1 MKSIKMLLIAG
12 SAILSTSLLYAQTT
26 PKPKPATKA
35 STTVVYYTCPMH
47 TDYRSDKPGKCPK
60 CGMTL
65 VKKEETVNDSTV
77 NKKAPM
83 KMKM

>member
-1 MKSIKMLLIAG
+1 MKSIKTLLIA
-12 SAILSTSLLYAQTT
+12 ALSIVSISVHAQTS
-26 PKPKPATKA
+26 PKPKA
-35 STTVVYYTCPMH
+35 TVVYYTCPMH

-65 VKKEETVNDSTV
+65 VKKEENAKDSTAD
-77 NKKAPM
+77 KKAPM